1 MGRRTSELLRRP
13 DNGEVTAMEFRIDMK
28 LEVEDEADELATRV
42 PITVQV
48 LYRGGRW
55 QAQCLEPPVSTELC
69 ETMEEALI
77 QAAKDAAKELAS
89 A

>member
-1 MGRRTSELLRRP
+1 
-13 DNGEVTAMEFRIDMK
+13 MEFRIDMK
-28 LEVEDEADELATRV
+28 LEVEDETDELATRV

-69 ETMEEALI
+69 ETMEEALV
-77 QAAKDAAKELAS
+77 QAAKEAAKELAS

>member
-1 MGRRTSELLRRP
+1 
-13 DNGEVTAMEFRIDMK
+13 MEFRIDMK
-28 LEVEDEADELATRV
+28 LEVEDAADELATRV
-42 PITVQV
+42 PIIVQV

-69 ETMEEALI
+69 ETMEEALV
-77 QAAKDAAKELAS
+77 QAAKEAAKEMAS

>member
-1 MGRRTSELLRRP
+1 
-13 DNGEVTAMEFRIDMK
+13 MEFRIEMK
-28 LEVEDEADELATRV
+28 LEVEDAADELTTRV

-69 ETMEEALI
+69 ESMEEALI
-77 QAAKDAAKELAS
+77 QAAKEAAKELAS

>member
-1 MGRRTSELLRRP
+1 
-13 DNGEVTAMEFRIDMK
+13 MEFRIDMK

-69 ETMEEALI
+69 ESMEEALI
-77 QAAKDAAKELAS
+77 QGAKEAAKELAS

>member
-1 MGRRTSELLRRP
+1 MPRWP
-13 DNGEVTAMEFRIDMK
+13 DNGELKAMEFRIEMK
-28 LEVEDEADELATRV
+28 LEVEDATDELATRV
-42 PITVQV
+42 PITVQI

-69 ETMEEALI
+69 ETMEEALV
-77 QAAKDAAKELAS
+77 QAAKEAVKELAS